1 MRRRSGGFD
10 RHPSAEL
17 RHVRFQNRRPGPV
30 KNELPVP
37 TRLDQPGARQ
47 LLQVVRD
54 GRLAHWEAAA
64 EPLTAN
70 LALSRDV
77 LEDLEPARVRQGLR
91 NSLELLGIQGPPRS

>member
-64 EPLTAN
+64 EPLAPH

-77 LEDLEPARVRQGLR
+77 LEDLEPSRVGERLCD
-91 NSLELLGIQGPPRS
+91 SLELLGFQGSLRS